1 MSAGNP
7 YDNLGNPNNP
17 APKSGGAGKTILW
30 ILGILG
36 VLGLV
41 CCGGV
46 VAVTYWTM
54 NAASGVIGNTAVE
67 TFKSN
72 PDVVNELG
80 EIKSSKMNFMATGE
94 ETNKKGGG
102 AQVIVVDVEGSKG
115 KGQFIF
121 EMDPNSQDI
130 GKAKL
135 RMSDGREI
143 ELASMEPDFEMEA
156 PQADPPAELGD
167 GSN

>member
-7 YDNLGNPNNP
+7 YDNFGNQPQA

-46 VAVTYWTM
+46 VAVSWWGM
-54 NAASGVIGNTAVE
+54 NAASGILGDTAVE

-80 EIKSSKMNFMATGE
+80 EIKSSKVNFMATGE
-94 ETNKKGGG
+94 ESNKKGGG
-102 AQVIVVDVEGSKG
+102 AQVIVVDVEGTKG

-121 EMDPNSQDI
+121 EMDPNSQNDI

-135 RMSDGREI
+135 RMSDGKRI
-143 ELASMEPDFEMEA
+143 
-156 PQADPPAELGD
+156 
-167 GSN
+167 

>member
-7 YDNLGNPNNP
+7 YDNFGNQPP
-17 APKSGGAGKTILW
+17 GAPKSGGAGKTILW
-30 ILGILG
+30 ILGIFG

-46 VAVTYWTM
+46 VAVSMWGM
-54 NAASGVIGNTAVE
+54 NAASGLIGDASVE
-67 TFKSN
+67 SFKSN

-80 EIKSSKMNFMATGE
+80 EIKSSKLNVMASRE
-94 ETNKKGGG
+94 ENNKKTGGSK
-102 AQVIVVDVEGSKG
+102 VMVVDVVGTKG

-121 EMDPNSQDI
+121 EMDPNSDEV

-135 RMSDGREI
+135 RMSDGREL
-143 ELASMEPDFEMEA
+143 ELASMEPDFQVE
-156 PQADPPAELGD
+156 PPTSDPAAESD
-167 GSN
+167 EESN

>member
-7 YDNLGNPNNP
+7 YDNFGNQPP
-17 APKSGGAGKTILW
+17 AAPKSGGAGKTILW

-46 VAVTYWTM
+46 VAVSWWGM
-54 NAASGVIGNTAVE
+54 NAASGILGDTAVE

-80 EIKSSKMNFMATGE
+80 EIKSSKVNFMATGE
-94 ETNKKGGG
+94 ESNKKGGG

-121 EMDPNSQDI
+121 EMDPNSKDI

-135 RMSDGREI
+135 RMSDGREF
-143 ELASMEPDFEMEA
+143 ELASMEPDFQVE
-156 PQADPPAELGD
+156 PPTSDPAAESD
-167 GSN
+167 EDSN